1 MPASLAHEHGS
12 PVLLLRFPRQP
23 GVSKTQGSIARIHP
37 LKARP
42 QHAHS
47 VGLLRR
53 SIIFLTAFACAFA
66 AAPAAS
72 AHGGFTLEECDLGP
86 PVVVGPPCVVSVKK
100 DGAAIPYNAASGGSD
115 DLVVAMHF
123 HVPGDPTSRF
133 NFSISAPDGSFTLN
147 TAKRYEV
154 ALNLGGVYPGETF
167 ARGHDV
173 KVDRTVVGGH
183 NIVTFTQ
190 NPVRMADD
198 SCTGAGVCSMT
209 ATRTSTGYLDG
220 WIDNLTYISDAAD
233 RTSMRG
239 FDLASNVD
247 WVSSPLE
254 LDDSTNSIFL
264 RVANAHFEGPPS
276 PAGTLFVGSAE
287 FKLPFPM
294 LRRLYEVDDPAS
306 LTPAAFSVTGAG
318 SAATTDVDV
327 DATGHTVHVQLE
339 GLTFS
344 RRRLRIL
351 GDTRP
356 GRPQGV
362 VARRLTSTRGRIS
375 FSPATPRGSMI
386 RGYKATCR
394 YSSPTLRHHSW
405 VIGPGSPLIV
415 RNLRPGLR
423 YACNVRA
430 MSRAGLGQIARVT
443 MPRFPA

>member
-1 MPASLAHEHGS
+1 
-12 PVLLLRFPRQP
+12 
-23 GVSKTQGSIARIHP
+23 

-42 QHAHS
+42 QDAHS

-53 SIIFLTAFACAFA
+53 TTILLAALACALA
-66 AAPAAS
+66 ATPAAS
-72 AHGGFTLEECDLGP
+72 AHSGFTLEKCDLGP

-100 DGAAIPYNAASGGSD
+100 NGAAIPYNAAPGGSN
-115 DLVVAMHF
+115 DLVVATHY
-123 HVPGDPTSRF
+123 HVPGDPAIRF
-133 NFSISAPDGSFTLN
+133 NFSISAPDGSFTLDR
-147 TAKRYEV
+147 TKRYQV
-154 ALNLGGVYPGETF
+154 VLNLGAVYPGETF

-173 KVDRTVVGGH
+173 RVDRTVAGGH
-183 NIVTFTQ
+183 NIVTFIQ

-209 ATRTSTGYLDG
+209 AIRTSTGYLDG
-220 WIDNLTYISDAAD
+220 WIDNLTYISDAGD
-233 RTSMRG
+233 RAAMRG
-239 FDLASNVD
+239 FDLASNAD

-254 LDDSTNSIFL
+254 LDDSTDSIFL
-264 RVANAHFEGPPS
+264 RVANSHFEHD
-276 PAGTLFVGSAE
+276 GTTPFIGSAE

-344 RRRLRIL
+344 RRRLRII

-356 GRPQGV
+356 GRPRDV

-375 FSPATPRGSMI
+375 FSPATPRGSLI

-394 YSSPTLRHHSW
+394 YSSPTLRHHSF

-423 YACNVRA
+423 YACTVRA
-430 MSRAGLGQIARVT
+430 TSRAGLGRIARVT
-443 MPRFPA
+443 MPRFPG

>member
-1 MPASLAHEHGS
+1 M
-12 PVLLLRFPRQP
+12 
-23 GVSKTQGSIARIHP
+23 
-37 LKARP
+37 
-42 QHAHS
+42 
-47 VGLLRR
+47 GLLRR
-53 SIIFLTAFACAFA
+53 TTILLAAFVCAFA
-66 AAPAAS
+66 AAAPAS
-72 AHGGFTLEECDLGP
+72 AHSGFTLEECDLGP
-86 PVVVGPPCVVSVKK
+86 PVVIGPPCVVSVKK
-100 DGAAIPYNAASGGSD
+100 NGAAIPYNAAPGGSD
-115 DLVVAMHF
+115 DLVVAIHY
-123 HVPGDPTSRF
+123 HDPGDPTIRF
-133 NFSISAPDGSFTLN
+133 NFSISAPDGSFTLD
-147 TAKRYEV
+147 TTKRYEV
-154 ALNLGGVYPGETF
+154 ALNLGAVYPGETF

-173 KVDRTVVGGH
+173 RVDRTVVDGH

-220 WIDNLTYISDAAD
+220 WVNNLAYISDAAD
-233 RTSMRG
+233 RAAMRG

-264 RVANAHFEGPPS
+264 RVANAHFEHDGSTP
-276 PAGTLFVGSAE
+276 FIGSAE

-306 LTPAAFSVTGAG
+306 LTPAAFSVMGAG
-318 SAATTDVDV
+318 AAATTDVDV

-344 RRRLRIL
+344 RRRLQIH

-356 GRPQGV
+356 GRPQNV
-362 VARRLTSTRGRIS
+362 VARRRTSTRGRIS
-375 FSPATPRGSMI
+375 FSPATPRGSLI

-394 YSSPTLRHHSW
+394 YSSPTLRHHTW
-405 VIGPGSPLIV
+405 VIGSGSPLIV

-423 YACNVRA
+423 YACTVRA
-430 MSRAGLGQIARVT
+430 MSRAGLGRIARVT
-443 MPRFPA
+443 MPRFPS

>member
-1 MPASLAHEHGS
+1 
-12 PVLLLRFPRQP
+12 
-23 GVSKTQGSIARIHP
+23 

-53 SIIFLTAFACAFA
+53 SIIFLAAFACAFA
-66 AAPAAS
+66 AAAPAS
-72 AHGGFTLEECDLGP
+72 AHSEFTLEECDLVP
-86 PVVVGPPCVVSVKK
+86 PVIAGPPCVVSVKK

-115 DLVVAMHF
+115 DLVVARHY
-123 HVPGDPTSRF
+123 HVPGDPTVRF
-133 NFSISAPDGSFTLN
+133 NFWISAPDGSFTLD
-147 TAKRYEV
+147 TTRRYEV
-154 ALNLGGVYPGETF
+154 ALNLGAVYPGETF

-209 ATRTSTGYLDG
+209 ASRTSTGYLDG
-220 WIDNLTYISDAAD
+220 WIDDLRYISAAAD
-233 RTSMRG
+233 RAAIRG

-254 LDDSTNSIFL
+254 LNDSTNSIFL
-264 RVANAHFEGPPS
+264 RVANSHFEED
-276 PAGTLFVGSAE
+276 GTTPFIGSAE

-306 LTPAAFSVTGAG
+306 LTPAAFSVAGAG
-318 SAATTDVDV
+318 SVATSEVVV

-344 RRRLRIL
+344 RRRLQIH

-356 GRPQGV
+356 SRPLNV
-362 VARRLTSTRGRIS
+362 VAVRKTSTRGRIS
-375 FSPATPRGSMI
+375 FSPATPRGSRI
-386 RGYKATCR
+386 RDYKATCR
-394 YSSPTLRHHSW
+394 YDSRSAHW
-405 VIGPGSPLIV
+405 VAWSIAPGSPIV
-415 RNLRPGLR
+415 IRGLRPGLR
-423 YACNVRA
+423 YRCTVRA
-430 MSRAGLGQIARVT
+430 RSLAGLGRIARVT
-443 MPRFPA
+443 MPRFPS